1 MASKRGQDFW
11 LVISGIQKVAN
22 LAVKKEWQ
30 TINAHWQ
37 TSSLKKLPK
46 SVERIE
52 PLSPKDA
59 QLALKRSSLVAENVL
74 IMSQALTVSSV
85 QYSLKDFGSVPQTP
99 QARIRKI
106 LRREVPVEPDD
117 DREMPIYEPS
127 ASVTSLDLIEKVPD
141 LTDRKKIVA
150 TMFTKKRKP
159 LEEETEHEIVIP
171 EPAAAIV
178 SSETDTTRERAQHL
192 KETAKAQ
199 RVPST
204 RLGRMATFGGLGMG
218 LGLGAMAEASRRA
231 MGAKPKDGSSKMN
244 KSVVLT
250 EANAERI
257 VETLCRVRGA
267 ALKIGQ
273 MLSIQDHSLINPQ
286 VSKIFE
292 RVRQAADYM
301 PSWQMHRVMIDE
313 FGTGWRDKF
322 TQFDEQPFAAA
333 SIGQVHRGVLT
344 DGRVVAVKIQY
355 PGVAAGI
362 ESDINNLMGIL
373 KIANI
378 LPERKQNG

>member
-22 LAVKKEWQ
+22 LAVKKEWK